1 MHSGRTRERNF
12 MNENQ
17 TTQQIQALDELASAP
32 AQADTAEHDSKKVEQ
47 ISVEQNEGQSE
58 KQDPSKELILGK
70 FKSVDDLTKAYEELQ
85 KHQGKTS
92 AELGTLRKELSDFD
106 GLKSIAKQINEYSA
120 VLNEAISRDKELYNT
135 PEYFQNTI
143 FREMY
148 SEGQI
153 AYRGN
158 LDTDRMV
165 SLLEKYVESRIQAYE
180 KSKEA
185 QSETQQVLD
194 SMSYSQNLKNSL
206 TPPKKSLDEMS
217 DDEFK
222 ASLRKLI

>member
-1 MHSGRTRERNF
+1 

-17 TTQQIQALDELASAP
+17 ATQQIQASDVSASAP
-32 AQADTAEHDSKKVEQ
+32 VQADTAEPDSKKFEQ
-47 ISVEQNEGQSE
+47 ISVEQNEGKSE

-70 FKSVDDLTKAYEELQ
+70 FKSVDDLSKAYVELQ
-85 KHQGKTS
+85 KHQGKAST
-92 AELGTLRKELSDFD
+92 ELGNLRKELADFD
-106 GLKSIAKQINEYSA
+106 GLKSMAKQINEYSA
-120 VLNEAISRDKELYNT
+120 VLNEAINRDKELYDT
-135 PEYFQNTI
+135 PDYFQNPI

-180 KSKEA
+180 KSKKAEC
-185 QSETQQVLD
+185 ETQQVLD
-194 SMSYSQNLKNSL
+194 TMSYSQNLKNTL

>member
-1 MHSGRTRERNF
+1 

-17 TTQQIQALDELASAP
+17 TTQQIQALDESAFAP
-32 AQADTAEHDSKKVEQ
+32 AQADTAESESKKLEQ
-47 ISVEQNEGQSE
+47 ISDEQNEGQSE

-70 FKSVDDLTKAYEELQ
+70 FKSVDDLSKAYEELQ

-92 AELGTLRKELSDFD
+92 AELGNLRRELSDFD
-106 GLKSIAKQINEYSA
+106 GLKSMAKQINEYSA
-120 VLNEAISRDKELYNT
+120 VLNDAISRDKELYNT
-135 PEYFQNTI
+135 PEYFQNPI

-194 SMSYSQNLKNSL
+194 SMSYSQNLKNTF
-206 TPPKKSLDEMS
+206 TPPKKTLDEMS